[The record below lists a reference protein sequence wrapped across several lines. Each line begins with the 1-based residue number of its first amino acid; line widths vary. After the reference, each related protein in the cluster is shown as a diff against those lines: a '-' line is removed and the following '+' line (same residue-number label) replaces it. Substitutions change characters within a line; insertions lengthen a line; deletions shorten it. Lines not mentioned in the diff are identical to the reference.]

1 MCLVKSP
8 IREDSEGRYWAW
20 RVEEGSLQAI
30 NERARVV
37 IKYAIEGE
45 RQEWSAGSRCKEKIV
60 RVRMRAVLTLR
71 WVV

>member
-1 MCLVKSP
+1 M
-8 IREDSEGRYWAW
+8 
-20 RVEEGSLQAI
+20 QAI

-37 IKYAIEGE
+37 IKYAKEGE
-45 RQEWSAGSRCKEKIV
+45 RQELSAVSRCKEKIV